1 MNFKASEK
9 IRYVLIKQNVSN
21 GELAERTGQS
31 RQNLSNKLTRDKFTT
46 QELEEIAVALGVTFD
61 ACFIMPNGER
71 V

>member
-9 IRYVLIKQNVSN
+9 IRYVLIKQNVSI

-61 ACFIMPNGER
+61 ACLIMPNGER